1 MTSPDPQPQPQ
12 TKPQPERKLGYQHAS
27 WVSKLTYSFVAPLL
41 RLGAQGQLKDDT
53 ADDFLP
59 ESDTAAVLSTAFEAA
74 FENEI
79 SRSKASSPG
88 RVVWRAYAACYKWK
102 ALDHLLWCLLEVG
115 VRIGSPLL
123 LRQLVSWF
131 YAVSLTQSQSQSQSQ
146 SQLTHPPIWKGWMW
160 SGLLAAFSY
169 SYVLVHHQTFW
180 RGMRMGMQMR
190 IQAIAAVES
199 KVLRLTGAS
208 VSDAVGGRIVNLVSN
223 DVRRFDDA
231 CTFWPFLICGPIELL
246 LVLVLVGTRLGYV
259 AAVAGVSTL
268 LLLIPS
274 QAMLARS
281 IGNFRASTAEQTDQR
296 VRLTGE
302 AISGILACKMLAWE
316 PSLLDRIRA
325 IRRKETSYIA
335 KTNAIR
341 AANMALSYAITPLC
355 SLITFATA
363 RSTGAQ
369 LTVANVFFAL
379 ALLSLPKLSMCDFFV
394 HAVEAVSEAR
404 VAVDRLGEFLT
415 MPENSREN
423 SVSNTKDGSTG
434 DSLAI
439 VVKESNFYW
448 PAQSSNKPSK
458 IRATLPRF
466 SLNVKKG
473 QLVAVVGPVG
483 SGKSSVLNAILG
495 ELCHAC
501 QSWSEGGIGQNQTK
515 HNVPVIGLYGKSV
528 IAYCQQIPWIMSGT
542 VRENILFGL
551 PFDPVAYRAV
561 VGACALLP
569 DLQLMDAGDATE
581 IGERGVSI
589 SGGQKARLAL
599 ARAAYAMTASIGAK
613 QSTVANI
620 ALLDDPLG
628 AVDPGVGHHLFRRC
642 IGPGGIMDGCTRL
655 LVTHQRQ
662 YLRFC
667 DRIII
672 LRDGKIAG
680 QGTLDELQAQGF
692 DEVSGIDPSAS
703 VVLDEGS
710 QPHKEAEDADLFI
723 TIDQQ
728 TEGLEQIQEQH
739 EEGNLQKSKSS
750 SLRTWLSMRATKRGG
765 QVASINSQQ
774 PPTTMSGRLT
784 VKEDRE
790 QGIVTWSVYA
800 QLLRRMGIPYVVLVA
815 LGLLGG
821 QAAYLLS
828 DYWLATWSAQTP
840 AVQHQ
845 AKWVWVYA
853 IYATCILA
861 VSILRA
867 QLFFRRCLVAAT
879 SLHDEAASRLFG
891 APLSFFHTNPTGRV
905 LNRFSKDQGS
915 VDEQLPVV
923 AFDALQALMMVMGAF
938 ILLSIVVPFIIPV
951 FIPLGLAFAWV
962 HRRYVTTSRELKRFE
977 AVSRS
982 PLFAAFSATLK
993 GLTTIRAYAA
1003 EKRFRADF
1011 LRLLSHNGAWWFCW
1025 LTTARW
1031 VGFRLDL
1038 LVAIILTVAPL
1049 LMMAIHDRLSPRLVG
1064 LALTQSLYLAGMLQW
1079 MVRQSAEVENNM
1091 TSAERLVAYTN
1102 LEQEESPTELSVC
1115 SLNLEEETTCALRY
1129 EHVTA
1134 MYRSPLPPVL
1144 RDISFE
1150 LGRGIS
1156 CGVVGRTGS
1165 GKSSLLLTLFRLI
1178 PVTAGRILLNGID
1191 TASLSLSV
1199 LRRQIAVIPQDPV
1212 LFSGTVRSN
1221 LDPSGFG
1228 AGQGSGHSDLDM
1240 WEALEA
1246 AALKKA
1252 VAEAGGLDALVRE
1265 GGDNFSAG
1273 QRQLLCLARALLQK
1287 ATILALDEATAN
1299 VDKETDARIRAALS
1313 AETGHGQATLLVIAH
1328 RMDTIMDCDTLL
1340 VLDRGALVEHGTPA
1354 WLMEREGGVF
1364 ARMVNAARQGKH

>member
-1 MTSPDPQPQPQ
+1 MTLPDSRPNPRP
-12 TKPQPERKLGYQHAS
+12 TSKPKLGYQHAS
-27 WVSKLTYSFVAPLL
+27 WVSKLTYSFVSPLL
-41 RLGAQGQLKDDT
+41 RLGAQGQLSDDT
-53 ADDFLP
+53 ADEFLP
-59 ESDTAAVLSTAFEAA
+59 ETDTAEVLSNAFETALK
-74 FENEI
+74 
-79 SRSKASSPG
+79 SRDEVHSLDSSDYG

-102 ALDHLLWCLLEVG
+102 ALDHLMWCLLEVG

-123 LRQLVSWF
+123 LRQLVAWF
-131 YAVSLTQSQSQSQSQ
+131 SAVSLANSQSQSQS
-146 SQLTHPPIWKGWMW
+146 PAIWKGWMW
-160 SGLLAAFSY
+160 SALLAAFSY

-180 RGMRMGMQMR
+180 RGMRMGMHMR

-199 KVLRLTGAS
+199 KVLRLTGAL

-246 LVLVLVGTRLGYV
+246 LVLILVGTRLGYV

-281 IGNFRASTAEQTDQR
+281 IGSLRASTAEQTDQR

-316 PSLLDRIRA
+316 PFLLDRIRA
-325 IRRKETSYIA
+325 IRRAETSYIA

-363 RSTGAQ
+363 RGTGAE
-369 LTVANVFFAL
+369 LTVANVFYAL

-404 VAVDRLGEFLT
+404 VAINRLGEFLAI
-415 MPENSREN
+415 PENSHGHHISGGDDDVSSEN
-423 SVSNTKDGSTG
+423 
-434 DSLAI
+434 AI
-439 VVKESNFYW
+439 VVKESDFYW
-448 PAQSSNKPSK
+448 PSQNQNKQSEK
-458 IRATLPRF
+458 RATLHGL
-466 SLNVKKG
+466 SLTVKRG
-473 QLVAVVGPVG
+473 ELVAIVGPVG
-483 SGKSSVLNAILG
+483 SGKSSVLNALLG
-495 ELCHAC
+495 ELRPMSLSVPE
-501 QSWSEGGIGQNQTK
+501 QEIG
-515 HNVPVIGLYGKSV
+515 PVVGLYGKPV
-528 IAYCQQIPWIMSGT
+528 VAYCQQIPWIMSGT
-542 VRENILFGL
+542 VRENITFGL
-551 PFDPVAYRAV
+551 PYDPVAYKAV
-561 VGACALLP
+561 LDACALRP
-569 DLQLMDAGDATE
+569 DLKLMDAGDATE

-599 ARAAYAMTASIGAK
+599 ARAAYALTASAEP
-613 QSTVANI
+613 TADI
-620 ALLDDPLG
+620 AVLDDPLG
-628 AVDPGVGHHLFRRC
+628 AVDPGVGHHLFERC
-642 IGPGGIMDGCTRL
+642 IGPRGIMKGCTRL

-667 DRIII
+667 DRIIV
-672 LRDGKIAG
+672 LRDGRIAG
-680 QGTLDELQAQGF
+680 QGTFDELRALGVF
-692 DEVSGIDPSAS
+692 SEVSDVDGDVRKDFDMAGGMVLDDLDAEERKDEDEVPSLVIDATAAAPA
-703 VVLDEGS
+703 GR
-710 QPHKEAEDADLFI
+710 QEAEIENPGKEIDLEK
-723 TIDQQ
+723 T
-728 TEGLEQIQEQH
+728 
-739 EEGNLQKSKSS
+739 KSS
-750 SLRTWLSMRATKRGG
+750 KLRSWLSMKTTKPGTKSMGKSQSSKVG
-765 QVASINSQQ
+765 Q
-774 PPTTMSGRLT
+774 LT
-784 VKEDRE
+784 VSEDRE
-790 QGIVTWSVYA
+790 QGVVTWRVYA

-815 LGLLGG
+815 TGLLGG

-853 IYATCILA
+853 IYAISILL
-861 VSILRA
+861 VSIVRA
-867 QLFFRRCLVAAT
+867 QLFFRRCLAAAT

-951 FIPLGLAFAWV
+951 FIPLGIAFAWV

-1003 EKRFRADF
+1003 EQRFRADF
-1011 LRLLSHNGAWWFCW
+1011 LSLLTHNGAWWFCW

-1038 LVAIILTVAPL
+1038 LVAIVLTVAPL

-1091 TSAERLVAYTN
+1091 TSAERLVAYTS
-1102 LEQEESPTELSVC
+1102 LEQEEGGKEGFPASIEGKGALSYVD
-1115 SLNLEEETTCALRY
+1115 
-1129 EHVTA
+1129 VTA
-1134 MYRSPLPPVL
+1134 VYRAPLPPVL

-1150 LGRGIS
+1150 LVSGTS

-1178 PVTAGRILLNGID
+1178 PITAGRILLDGID
-1191 TASLSLSV
+1191 TATLPLSV
-1199 LRRQIAVIPQDPV
+1199 LRRRIAVIPQDPV

-1221 LDPSGFG
+1221 LDPT
-1228 AGQGSGHSDLDM
+1228 GSFEGSQRQSCSDLDM
-1240 WEALEA
+1240 WEALDA
-1246 AALKKA
+1246 AALKTA
-1252 VAEAGGLDALVRE
+1252 VAAAGGLDAPVRE

-1287 ATILALDEATAN
+1287 AAILALDEATAN
-1299 VDKETDARIRAALS
+1299 VDKETDACVRSALS
-1313 AETGHGQATLLVIAH
+1313 KIGKSTLLIIAH
-1328 RMDTIMDCDTLL
+1328 RMDTIMECDTLL
-1340 VLDRGALVEHGTPA
+1340 VLDAGRLAEQGAPA
-1354 WLMEREGGVF
+1354 QLMDREGGVF
-1364 ARMVNAARQGKH
+1364 ARMIKAARRGKS